1 MAIRSYVR
9 SSRENSVFCLCLGS
23 SACRHCLTSDIRRNN
38 FLSLY
43 SQYELVS
50 SLLKVWQQNPRLK
63 AFRNLILIRTKSV
76 CGQRAACNATVARPA
91 LALLQTSQL
100 EPAPSRP
107 AGRRTGIG
115 RTRRSA
121 GRLAGRGLAGGAAI
135 AADFSVAAAAAVTP
149 RKPQS
154 RDARVWLVNYQG
166 GLCLLYIA

>member
-1 MAIRSYVR
+1 MSAAPERIQYF
-9 SSRENSVFCLCLGS
+9 VFVWAAVHVGIAS
-23 SACRHCLTSDIRRNN
+23 HLTSGEII
-38 FLSLY
+38 SYLY
-43 SQYELVS
+43 SQYELAS
-50 SLLKVWQQNPRLK
+50 SLLKVWQPNPRLK
-63 AFRNLILIRTKSV
+63 AFRNLILIRTESV

-149 RKPQS
+149 REPQS
-154 RDARVWLVNYQG
+154 RECG
-166 GLCLLYIA
+166 S